1 MGKISEILFREM
13 NHQNDTYMKTDKSH
27 LDTFLL
33 KRIEENREELK
44 HNLDSTLQVEQACL
58 EEIVKSIKHC
68 KNNITQCNKI
78 LDKASLTAMPA
89 WTARKEAFVDNLT
102 IWNTLGHI
110 QMASIEMKQCT
121 KRLSEKNDDWAL
133 QDAIKMAYVAIY
145 ETSKKLVD
153 NLGKI
158 TKFMNSKFPSY
169 DYSGLKD
176 AKKKLTK
183 FREDNAD
190 ELKHVR
196 NNVAAHR
203 DNDICNQLDTLD
215 GLHLSDAVKLVVEYG
230 NIINDLGAVVSPI
243 KKLGIM
249 RLE

>member
-1 MGKISEILFREM
+1 
-13 NHQNDTYMKTDKSH
+13 MKNNNKSQ

-44 HNLDSTLQVEQACL
+44 HNLDSTLQVEQTCL

-68 KNNITQCNKI
+68 KNNITQYNKI

-121 KRLSEKNDDWAL
+121 KRLSEKNDDWDL
-133 QDAIKMAYVAIY
+133 QDAIKTAYIAIY

-158 TKFMNSKFPSY
+158 MKFISSKFPSY
-169 DYSGLKD
+169 DYSELKD
-176 AKKKLTK
+176 AKKNLTK
-183 FREDNAD
+183 FREDNTD

-215 GLHLSDAVKLVVEYG
+215 GLHLSDAVKLVVEYE

-249 RLE
+249 RLEQAY